1 MELSHSPS
9 HRVCIVVIVA
19 LASIIVGLLAGIGW
33 VVLGGKLLASL
44 KTGSAALAGC
54 FTVCMGAVA
63 YVHRQDS

>member
-1 MELSHSPS
+1 M
-9 HRVCIVVIVA
+9 A